1 MTGSNIPPA
10 RAGKTAKP
18 RSKALQRRQA
28 NELAYRWEIAE
39 DRLHWGHGAAR
50 FFSVPHLRHLK
61 TGQAFAER
69 LTGAPSLT
77 RTHAILFSN
86 ETDDGYGVPYRVAY
100 GFAQEDGTTLWLHDS
115 GRWFAGRDGRPAYAE
130 GLVRRAP
137 APLSADHD
145 PHPVD
150 FLSLIEQDCA
160 TLSARTSAALM
171 AFLMPEAEIG
181 ASEWLARLRCFA
193 RHGDR
198 IGWVGRHLI
207 LFARA
212 CPEDVAPA
220 AAHRIAESL
229 SRDTGVPIASCA
241 IRIPRDAQTALAALQ
256 GAERHFAGPHA
267 DQTDPLNRALRAL
280 NTRTITMALQPIVAA
295 SSRDII
301 FYEALARIPNAYG
314 GFEPTQDLVAALE
327 AHGSIAL
334 LDHRILS
341 LTLDALEADPTLSL
355 TVNVAPR
362 SLADADWFRY
372 AEVRLSRRPDLA
384 QRLIFEIT
392 EQADW
397 AMLHHHRATTDA
409 ILAWGSRLALDDFGT
424 GRTSLR
430 HLTTMKTSFIKIAG
444 PFIQNIT
451 RSIEDR
457 QCVGAMID
465 LARHMGLQTIAEW
478 VEDEATAHFLEE
490 RGINF
495 MQGRLFGAAQHAPLS
510 FAEKAPRLLSRSA
523 MR

>member
-1 MTGSNIPPA
+1 MTGKNTPPT
-10 RAGKTAKP
+10 RAGKAAKP
-18 RSKALQRRQA
+18 PSTALKRRQPT
-28 NELAYRWEIAE
+28 ELAYRWEIGE

-50 FFSVPHLRHLK
+50 FLGVSHLRHIK

-69 LTGAPSLT
+69 LRGAPGLT

-86 ETDDGYGVPYRVAY
+86 ETDDGHGVPYRVAY
-100 GFAQEDGTTLWLHDS
+100 GFHRQDGSTLWLHDT

-130 GLVRRAP
+130 GLVRLAAAP
-137 APLSADHD
+137 SVSERE

-150 FLSLIEQDCA
+150 FLSLVEQDCA
-160 TLSARTSAALM
+160 SLPQRTSAALM
-171 AFLMPEAEIG
+171 AFMMPEAEIG
-181 ASEWLARLRCFA
+181 ASEWLTRLRCFA

-198 IGWVGRHLI
+198 IGWVGRMLI

-212 CPEDVAPA
+212 CPDDVAPA

-229 SRDTGVPIASCA
+229 SRDTGVPIAACA
-241 IRIPRDAQTALAALQ
+241 IRMPRDAQTALAALQ
-256 GAERHFAGPHA
+256 AAEHHFAGPHA

-295 SSRDII
+295 SSRQVV
-301 FYEALARIPNAYG
+301 FHEALARIPKADGLY
-314 GFEPTQDLVAALE
+314 EPTEDLVAALE

-341 LTLDALEADPTLSL
+341 LAIDTLETNPTL
-355 TVNVAPR
+355 TIAVNVAPR

-372 AEVRLSRRPDLA
+372 AEVRLSRRRDLS

-397 AMLHHHRATTDA
+397 AMLHHHRTSTDA
-409 ILAWGSRLALDDFGT
+409 ILAWGARLALDDFGT

-430 HLTTMKTSFIKIAG
+430 HLTAMKTSFVKIAG
-444 PFIQNIT
+444 PFVQNIT

-478 VEDEATAHFLEE
+478 VEDEATAHFLEA

-495 MQGRLFGAAQHAPLS
+495 MQGRLFGAAEHAPV
-510 FAEKAPRLLSRSA
+510 AHATIRPRLRSRSA
-523 MR
+523 MG